1 MGEFGSCAKSC
12 RQTEFPTEHHCLSL
26 LANKALRRFII
37 RFYFIPLT
45 VCDIRQTTVV
55 VYRSMNKKC
64 EYIFVQLIVMYL
76 LNMLEML
83 RFMFAR
89 RIGSLVV
96 VARALYQVVRFRAV
110 AIGY

>member
-1 MGEFGSCAKSC
+1 MWGFSSRFKFICSW
-12 RQTEFPTEHHCLSL
+12 EHY
-26 LANKALRRFII
+26 AWNVII